1 MCRGI
6 VEKVMVLFHIFT
18 VIALRAGQAKEAL
31 FEDRIC
37 LIPQA
42 EREAQS
48 ALFVAD
54 AQQALFTPAVGTRT
68 CMVMWERVP
77 GVTIG

>member
-6 VEKVMVLFHIFT
+6 VEKVIVLLHIFT
-18 VIALRAGQAKEAL
+18 VITLRAGQTEETL
-31 FEDRIC
+31 FEDRVC
-37 LIPQA
+37 LIPQV

-54 AQQALFTPAVGTRT
+54 AQQAIFTPAVGTRT
-68 CMVMWERVP
+68 CMVMWKRVP
-77 GVTIG
+77 GAAIG